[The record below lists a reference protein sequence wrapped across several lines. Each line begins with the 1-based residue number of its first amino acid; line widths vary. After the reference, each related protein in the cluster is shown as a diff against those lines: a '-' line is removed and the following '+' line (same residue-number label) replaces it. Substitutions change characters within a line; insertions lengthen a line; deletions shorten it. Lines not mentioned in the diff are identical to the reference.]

1 MTDSNGWS
9 RKGFVKI
16 NQKAIKSK
24 ASEKVG
30 TDKSICGAAMEL

>member
-1 MTDSNGWS
+1 M
-9 RKGFVKI
+9 KI

-30 TDKSICGAAMEL
+30 TDKSICGAAMEM